1 MYEGNPISRSGE
13 FLSKYLLK
21 RTFTTIL
28 TLFGVSLLVFLMIHF
43 IPGDP
48 VLNILGEFATEE
60 AVAKLKSDLGLDQPM
75 YMQYLHF
82 VAGIFQGDLGTS
94 YLTGISVLEEIS
106 NRFPVTFQLAV
117 FSLVIGALL
126 GIGLGIIAAVK
137 QNTIVDQLAMLVS
150 LVGISAPGFWI
161 ALFLIFIFS
170 YQIPIFPI
178 SGYEGIYSLILP
190 SITLGLG
197 TSGNIARMTRSSML
211 EVLKQDYMR
220 TAEAKGVNL
229 IRLIVGHGLQN
240 ALIPVI
246 TLIGIQFGGLLA
258 GAVVTE
264 TVFALPGIGSLAI
277 DAIAT
282 RDMPTVQGLV
292 LFMAAMF
299 IIVNL
304 LIDVIYSVI
313 DPRIKYE

>member
-1 MYEGNPISRSGE
+1 MY
-13 FLSKYLLK
+13 KYLLK
-21 RTFTTIL
+21 RVFTTFL
-28 TLFGVSLLVFLMIHF
+28 TLLGVSILVFFMLHL

-60 AVAKLKSDLGLDQPM
+60 AINNLKSNLGLDQPL
-75 YMQYLHF
+75 YMQYLNF
-82 VAGIFQGDLGTS
+82 IGGIFQGDLGTS
-94 YLTGISVLEEIS
+94 YITGLGVLEEIA

-117 FSLVIGALL
+117 YSLIIGSIL
-126 GIGLGIIAAVK
+126 GMVLGIIAAVK
-137 QNTIVDQLAMLVS
+137 QNTIFDQLAMLVS

-161 ALFLIFIFS
+161 ALFLIFVFS
-170 YQIPIFPI
+170 YQFPIFPI
-178 SGYEGIYSLILP
+178 SGYDGFYSLILP

-292 LFMAAMF
+292 LFMAFMF

-304 LIDVIYSVI
+304 LIDIIYSVV